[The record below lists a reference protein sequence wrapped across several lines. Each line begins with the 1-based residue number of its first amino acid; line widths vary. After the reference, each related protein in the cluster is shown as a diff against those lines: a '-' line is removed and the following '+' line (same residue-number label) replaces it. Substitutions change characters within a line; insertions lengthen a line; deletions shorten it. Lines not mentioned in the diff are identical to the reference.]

1 MKWQLII
8 NGDLFY
14 NEWLAT
20 ARKLVSNTTIPCCF
34 IDYVIFIIFTSYSI
48 FYLGIYQITSNADI
62 LMSTYIG
69 MRNIQFVASGVY
81 VTVEWLSFEGGY

>member
-20 ARKLVSNTTIPCCF
+20 ARKLVSNTNIPCCF
-34 IDYVIFIIFTSYSI
+34 IDYVIFIIVNSI
-48 FYLGIYQITSNADI
+48 AIYQITSNADI

-69 MRNIQFVASGVY
+69 MRNIQFVTSGVY

>member
-20 ARKLVSNTTIPCCF
+20 ARKLVSYTNIPCCF
-34 IDYVIFIIFTSYSI
+34 IDYVIFIIVTSYAI
-48 FYLGIYQITSNADI
+48 FQPEISLVMHDI
-62 LMSTYIG
+62 LGLTYIG
-69 MRNIQFVASGVY
+69 IRNIQFVTNGVY
-81 VTVEWLSFEGGY
+81 VTVEWLSYEEGY